1 MNVQGLPAVLQYDV
15 MLNVT
20 SIFVHKLM
28 TQLQTVTLET
38 PKKAETMFIVLEGA
52 THEIDTFACS
62 ETLIYLYKS
71 RK

>member
-15 MLNVT
+15 MLDVT

-28 TQLQTVTLET
+28 TQLQALTLGT
-38 PKKAETMFIVLEGA
+38 PKKAETMFIVCCGA